1 MNGKPLF
8 DLMVSG
14 EVSTNSNRT
23 TIHTWRE
30 ALERFFASLHL
41 APIQRRKISV
51 ELKFFLAPKR
61 IYGMQKNDLDNLAKP
76 VLDAMKRIEIIRDDA
91 DIFRLEVTKFPTN
104 GEEGVYVRVRDWD

>member
-1 MNGKPLF
+1 MNGESLF
-8 DLMVSG
+8 DLMVPG
-14 EVSTNSNRT
+14 QVSTNSNRE

-30 ALERFFASLHL
+30 VLERFFASLHL
-41 APIQRRKISV
+41 THIQRRKISV

-76 VLDAMKRIEIIRDDA
+76 VLDAMKRIKIIQDDA

-104 GEEGVYVRVRDWD
+104 GEEGMYIKVRDWN